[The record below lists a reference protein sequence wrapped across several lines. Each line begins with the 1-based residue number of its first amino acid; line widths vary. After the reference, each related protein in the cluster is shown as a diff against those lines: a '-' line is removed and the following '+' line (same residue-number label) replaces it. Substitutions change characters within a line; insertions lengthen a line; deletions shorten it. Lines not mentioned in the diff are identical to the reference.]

1 MPRQRASAGRRRPLV
16 SLLAA
21 DAVSLTGNAMTY
33 VAVPWFVLERTGS
46 ATLTGVAAALT
57 FLPTVLASFFG
68 GAIVDRLGFRRMSIA
83 SDLLS
88 GATVALIPLLHM
100 TVGIEL
106 WQLFTLV
113 FLGALFDAPGATA
126 RRSLLPD
133 LVELAGTRLERATGI
148 AGAIQRGSLLVGAP
162 VAGLLIGAIGATS
175 VLWLDAATFAIS
187 ALLVSR
193 GVPAPAAKPRG
204 ETPGRYFADLREG
217 VGFITRDRFVRTVV
231 LTVLLTNF
239 LDAPI
244 PVLFPVFAQ
253 EAFGSAVYLGAMF
266 GVFGGAALVGSLAFG
281 AVGHRFSRRNTFV
294 FAFLLA
300 ALPYLALAT
309 IPSLPTTLVLMAAWG
324 LASGPLNPVLATVAY
339 ERVPAELRG
348 RVFGAA
354 ASGSYLA
361 IPAGAFLGGVVV
373 DAIGVGPTLFAIGLC
388 YLAVTSA
395 GVFNPVFRE
404 MDRGREAPPPAPVP
418 TSG

>member
-1 MPRQRASAGRRRPLV
+1 MPRQRGSAGRRRPLV

-21 DAVSLTGNAMTY
+21 DAVSLTGNAMGY
-33 VAVPWFVLERTGS
+33 VAVPWFVLQTTGS

-88 GATVALIPLLHM
+88 GATVALIPLLHV

-106 WQLFTLV
+106 WQLFALV
-113 FLGALFDAPGATA
+113 FVGALFDAPGTTA

-162 VAGLLIGAIGATS
+162 VAGLLIGTIGATS

-187 ALLVSR
+187 ALLVWR
-193 GVPAPAAKPRG
+193 GVPAPAAKPQG
-204 ETPGRYFADLREG
+204 ETPGRYLADLREG
-217 VGFITRDRFVRTVV
+217 LGFITRDRFVRTVV

-244 PVLFPVFAQ
+244 PVLFPVYAE
-253 EAFGSAVYLGAMF
+253 EAFGSAVYLGDDVRRVRRRGPRRLARLRR
-266 GVFGGAALVGSLAFG
+266 GRPSVLAPEHVRLRLSPGGASVPRARDH
-281 AVGHRFSRRNTFV
+281 AV
-294 FAFLLA
+294 A
-300 ALPYLALAT
+300 ADDPRAD
-309 IPSLPTTLVLMAAWG
+309 
-324 LASGPLNPVLATVAY
+324 
-339 ERVPAELRG
+339 
-348 RVFGAA
+348 
-354 ASGSYLA
+354 
-361 IPAGAFLGGVVV
+361 GGVGARVR
-373 DAIGVGPTLFAIGLC
+373 AAEPGA
-388 YLAVTSA
+388 
-395 GVFNPVFRE
+395 R
-404 MDRGREAPPPAPVP
+404 DRRIRARAR
-418 TSG
+418 